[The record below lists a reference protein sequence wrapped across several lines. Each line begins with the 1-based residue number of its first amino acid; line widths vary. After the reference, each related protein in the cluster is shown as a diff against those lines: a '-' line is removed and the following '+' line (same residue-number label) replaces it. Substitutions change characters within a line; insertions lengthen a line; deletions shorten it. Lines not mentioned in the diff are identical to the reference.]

1 MKRFLL
7 FFFFIIVLLTSLSF
21 VGYRFFIDQIYNT
34 SVDASNVM
42 ESFEIL
48 EGQSAKEIGFELEK
62 TGIIKNKNYF
72 YYYIWKND
80 LAAQIQA
87 GKYELSSNMTIPQV
101 VEKFVQGLIKKEIKK
116 ITIPEGFTNRK
127 IIDRLRGLEPAIAD
141 RFEELVNCKC
151 LNQDGCAC
159 DLYSSRYDFL
169 ALIPNGIDMEG
180 YLFPDTYFI
189 EKDDTAEIMLEKFLN
204 NFSRHISLED
214 LEQIEKTG
222 RNIFEIVTMASV
234 IEREVQTDKDRKI
247 VSGIFWKRIEDEYPL
262 QSCATLAY
270 FLEIDK
276 PQFSYE
282 DTQIESPY
290 NTYLNI
296 GLPPG
301 PIANPGEASIKAAI
315 YPQKNDYYYF
325 LSDLSSGEIIYSKTL
340 EEHNANKIKYG
351 L

>member
-1 MKRFLL
+1 MKKKFLIGL
-7 FFFFIIVLLTSLSF
+7 SVFVFFAFSF
-21 VGYRFFIDQIYNT
+21 LIFYKVFTNRTYNST
-34 SVDASNVM
+34 AGLSNVLKV
-42 ESFEIL
+42 FEISQGQGAKIIGQKL
-48 EGQSAKEIGFELEK
+48 EEAGL
-62 TGIIKNKNYF
+62 IKSKNYF
-72 YYYIWKND
+72 YYYIWKNN

-87 GKYELSSNMTIPQV
+87 GKYELSSNMTIPQI
-101 VEKFVQGLIKKEIKK
+101 VEKFTRGLIKKEIKK
-116 ITIPEGFTNRK
+116 ITIPEGFTNKK
-127 IIDRLRGLEPAIAD
+127 IVNRLRELEPTIAD
-141 RFEELVNCKC
+141 RFEELINCKC
-151 LNQDGCAC
+151 LNQEGCAC
-159 DLYSSRYDFL
+159 DLYSSRYAFL
-169 ALIPNGIDMEG
+169 KFIPNGIDMEG

-214 LEQIEKTG
+214 LEQIEKTN
-222 RNIFEIVTMASV
+222 RNIFEIVTMASI
-234 IEREVQTDKDRKI
+234 IEREVQTDEDRKI
-247 VSGIFWKRIEDEYPL
+247 VSGIFWKRIEDKYPL

-282 DTQIESPY
+282 DTRIESPY

-325 LSDLSSGEIIYSKTL
+325 LSDMSSGKIIYSKTL